1 MGGLG
6 CDSQRFNSFQ
16 NYTLH
21 DQEKYEYSPSSTD
34 QDTAPVFRTLNI
46 LDIFNIN
53 AFFVACFIYSYHNNL
68 LPNAFNTT
76 FVIIAKYSHII
87 LEMLITTDHIFVK
100 QTLNSRVHNPLS
112 TCRT

>member
-21 DQEKYEYSPSSTD
+21 DQEKYEYSPSSRD

-76 FVIIAKYSHII
+76 FVTNCQVFTHNTRNANNYRPYFCKTNI
-87 LEMLITTDHIFVK
+87 K
-100 QTLNSRVHNPLS
+100 QPSS
-112 TCRT
+112 QSSIYM